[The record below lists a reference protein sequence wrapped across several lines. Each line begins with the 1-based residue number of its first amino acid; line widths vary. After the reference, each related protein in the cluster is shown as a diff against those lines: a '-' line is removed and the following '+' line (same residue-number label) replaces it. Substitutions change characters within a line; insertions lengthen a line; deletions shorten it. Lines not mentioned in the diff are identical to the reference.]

1 MLPVET
7 VLGRSGIFRF
17 AYAIIGWYRLGDGR
31 LVLIDS
37 GYEESPELAETL
49 AARGQTV
56 AAVINTHLHYD
67 HTANNAALQRKY
79 GAAVYAARS
88 EIENTPD
95 EGQDYRLT
103 PIEDGARTLA
113 IGGASFALLPTPGH
127 SAGHLSVATPDG
139 FCFLGDA
146 VMSAERIESA
156 KLPYMEDVD
165 RAILSMVQIRDT
177 RYPFY
182 AAAHRDWFPQA
193 ELGPLIEKNIR
204 KELELYDV
212 LKAQAGEAVTQDALT
227 ERFKHAIGLPER
239 YWRRE
244 WVEITIRRRI
254 EALLHAGELRRQG
267 DLIVR

>member
-1 MLPVET
+1 
-7 VLGRSGIFRF
+7 
-17 AYAIIGWYRLGDGR
+17 
-31 LVLIDS
+31 
-37 GYEESPELAETL
+37 
-49 AARGQTV
+49 
-56 AAVINTHLHYD
+56 
-67 HTANNAALQRKY
+67 
-79 GAAVYAARS
+79 
-88 EIENTPD
+88 
-95 EGQDYRLT
+95 
-103 PIEDGARTLA
+103 
-113 IGGASFALLPTPGH
+113 
-127 SAGHLSVATPDG
+127 
-139 FCFLGDA
+139 
-146 VMSAERIESA
+146 MSAERIESA

-244 WVEITIRRRI
+244 WVEITIQKRI